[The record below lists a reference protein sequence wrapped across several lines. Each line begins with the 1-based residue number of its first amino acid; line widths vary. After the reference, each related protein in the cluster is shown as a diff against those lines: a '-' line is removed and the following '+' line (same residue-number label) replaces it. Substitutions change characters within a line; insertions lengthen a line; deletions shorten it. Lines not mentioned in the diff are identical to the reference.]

1 MIRGII
7 TEQGS
12 AQTVTLDEA
21 RALDAADSLA
31 HCRDRF
37 ILPEGLIY
45 LDGNSLG
52 ALPRATSAA
61 IAEVVERQWGEHLI
75 TSWSRHGWID
85 APATLGAKLA
95 PLIGAAANQV
105 LVCDSTSVNLFK
117 LLVAALGAQPGR
129 RVILSERGNFPT
141 DLYIAEGV
149 ARLLPGTE
157 LRTVD
162 QADIVSALGDDVAVL
177 MLTHVDYRSGERHD
191 MAALSAAARAAG
203 ALSLWDLSHS
213 AGALDLSLSAS
224 GADLAVGCGYKYL
237 NGGPGAPAFLYVAAA
252 LQNQLHSPLTGWMG
266 HDAPFAFDDVYRPAP
281 GIARFLAGTP
291 PIIAMA
297 ALAAGLATFDGVT
310 INEIEAKAASLT
322 DTFIVCVE
330 ARCPSVVLAS
340 PRDAARRGS
349 HVSFRHPQAYAVMQ
363 ALIERGVIGDVRMPD
378 LIRFGFAP
386 LYNSH
391 EDTFRAAQKL
401 GEILDGKLWD
411 DSRYQ
416 KRAIVI

>member
-1 MIRGII
+1 M
-7 TEQGS
+7 
-12 AQTVTLDEA
+12 TVAEA
-21 RALDAADSLA
+21 RALDAEDPLA

-37 ILPEGLIY
+37 VLPDGIIY

-52 ALPRATSAA
+52 ALPRVTSAA
-61 IAEVVERQWGEHLI
+61 VAEVVERQWGEQLI
-75 TSWSRHGWID
+75 TSWNRHGWID
-85 APATLGAKLA
+85 APATLAAKLA
-95 PLIGAAANQV
+95 PLIGTAADEV
-105 LVCDSTSVNLFK
+105 LVCDSTSINLFK
-117 LLVAALGAQPGR
+117 LLAAALAATPGR
-129 RVILSERGNFPT
+129 LVILSERGNFPT

-149 ARLLPGTE
+149 ARMLPGVE
-157 LRTVD
+157 LRTVERTEIAAALDD
-162 QADIVSALGDDVAVL
+162 QVAVL

-213 AGALDLSLSAS
+213 AGALDIALNAS

-237 NGGPGAPAFLYVAAA
+237 NGGPGAPAFLYVAAN
-252 LQNQLHSPLTGWMG
+252 LQDRLDSPLTGWMG
-266 HDAPFAFDDVYRPAP
+266 HQAPFAFDDDYRPAA

-297 ALAAGLATFDGVT
+297 ALGAGLATFDGVT
-310 INEIEAKAASLT
+310 MREIEAKAASLT
-322 DTFIVCVE
+322 DFFIACVE
-330 ARCPSVVLAS
+330 ARCPSLELAS
-340 PRDAARRGS
+340 PREASKRGS

-363 ALIERGVIGDVRMPD
+363 ALIAGGVIGDVRMPD

-391 EDTFRAAQKL
+391 QDAFRAAERL

-411 DSRYQ
+411 DPRYLA
-416 KRAIVI
+416 RAKVI

>member
-1 MIRGII
+1 M
-7 TEQGS
+7 
-12 AQTVTLDEA
+12 TLDDA
-21 RALDAADSLA
+21 KALDAADPLA

-37 ILPEGLIY
+37 ALPEGVIY

-52 ALPRATSAA
+52 ALPRAAPAA
-61 IAEVVERQWGEHLI
+61 IADLVERQWGADLI
-75 TSWSRHGWID
+75 TSWNKHQWID

-95 PLIGAAANQV
+95 PLIGAATDEV

-117 LLVAALGAQPGR
+117 LLASALAAQPGR
-129 RVILSERGNFPT
+129 TRILTERGNFPT
-141 DLYIAEGV
+141 DLYIGEGI
-149 ARLLPGTE
+149 ARLHPGVE

-162 QADIVSALGDDVAVL
+162 RAGLAAGLDDRVAVL

-191 MAALSAAARAAG
+191 MAALSEAARAVG

-213 AGALDLSLSAS
+213 AGALDIRLNEC

-252 LQNQLHSPLTGWMG
+252 LHDRLASPLTGWMG
-266 HDAPFAFDDVYRPAP
+266 HDAPFAFDGEYRPAP

-291 PIIAMA
+291 PIIAMT

-310 INEIEAKAASLT
+310 MREIEAKATSLS
-322 DTFIVCVE
+322 DAFIAGVE
-330 ARCPSVVLAS
+330 ARCPSLALAS
-340 PRDAARRGS
+340 PRDATKRGS
-349 HVSFRHPQAYAVMQ
+349 HVSFCHPQAYAVMQ
-363 ALIERGVIGDVRMPD
+363 ALIERKVIGDVRMPD

-391 EDTFRAAQKL
+391 EDVFYAAERL
-401 GEILDGKLWD
+401 GEILDGKLWND
-411 DSRYQ
+411 PRYEARS
-416 KRAIVI
+416 KVI

>member
-1 MIRGII
+1 M
-7 TEQGS
+7 
-12 AQTVTLDEA
+12 TLDDT
-21 RALDAADSLA
+21 RTLDAADPLA

-37 ILPEGLIY
+37 ALPDGVIY

-52 ALPRATSAA
+52 ALPRATGAA
-61 IAEVVERQWGEHLI
+61 VADVVERQWGRQLI
-75 TSWSRHGWID
+75 TSWNRHGWID

-95 PLIGAAANQV
+95 PLIGAAPDEV
-105 LVCDSTSVNLFK
+105 LVCDSTSINLFK
-117 LLVAALGAQPGR
+117 LLSAALAATPGR

-149 ARLLPGTE
+149 ARMLPGVE
-157 LRTVD
+157 LRTVERT
-162 QADIVSALGDDVAVL
+162 DIAAALDDLVAVL
-177 MLTHVDYRSGERHD
+177 MLTHVEYRGGERHD

-213 AGALDLSLSAS
+213 AGAVELSLNAN

-237 NGGPGAPAFLYVAAA
+237 NGGPGAPAFIYVAAA
-252 LQNQLHSPLTGWMG
+252 LQDRLHSPLTGWMG
-266 HDAPFAFDDVYRPAP
+266 HDAPFAFDGDYRPAP

-297 ALAAGLATFDGVT
+297 ALAAGLATFDGTTMREV
-310 INEIEAKAASLT
+310 EAKAASLT
-322 DTFIVCVE
+322 DYFIACVE
-330 ARCPSVVLAS
+330 ARCPSLELAS
-340 PRDAARRGS
+340 PREAAKRGS

-363 ALIERGVIGDVRMPD
+363 ALIAGGVIGDVRMPD

-391 EDTFRAAQKL
+391 QDAFHAAERL
-401 GEILDGKLWD
+401 GETLDGKLWD
-411 DSRYQ
+411 DPLYRQ
-416 KRAIVI
+416 QAKVI